1 MQSALD
7 AEMKG
12 IGSCRKQA
20 EIISKD
26 EEELFWQKGLLGD
39 STPQAL
45 LDTMI
50 YCNGLFFALRSGI
63 EHRQLR
69 HTPCQIKVVEKPGER
84 AYLEY
89 TEEFSKNHPGGLK
102 GRKIKQKVVRHHA
115 NINNQGRCFLRL
127 FKRYRALCPS
137 YAPPHAFYFQPLRS
151 PTASCWYSNRPLG
164 HNTLPNTVARLCS
177 SAGIQGHKTNH
188 SLRATATSRLYQSGV
203 EEQQVMERT
212 GHRTVEGVRS
222 YKRTSE
228 QQQQALSDILN
239 QPCSSATSLSTVIPA
254 VTSATSNSLSLATAS
269 TQQLQRGIHF
279 PSATFNNCTIT
290 FNATPSVD
298 HTPPKKKRRALISTQ
313 RG

>member
-63 EHRQLR
+63 EHRQLH

-89 TEEFSKNHPGGLK
+89 TEEFSKNHP

>member
-1 MQSALD
+1 M
-7 AEMKG
+7 
-12 IGSCRKQA
+12 
-20 EIISKD
+20 
-26 EEELFWQKGLLGD
+26 
-39 STPQAL
+39 
-45 LDTMI
+45 
-50 YCNGLFFALRSGI
+50 
-63 EHRQLR
+63 LR
-69 HTPCQIKVVEKPGER
+69 HTRSIFN
-84 AYLEY
+84 L
-89 TEEFSKNHPGGLK
+89 FGLLQ
-102 GRKIKQKVVRHHA
+102 RRV
-115 NINNQGRCFLRL
+115 
-127 FKRYRALCPS
+127 
-137 YAPPHAFYFQPLRS
+137 
-151 PTASCWYSNRPLG
+151 WYSNRPLG

-239 QPCSSATSLSTVIPA
+239 QPCSSATSSSTVIPA

-313 RG
+313 RDIRILLPATRTEPRNWSIRRALPIPT